1 MKEIRIHGRGGQGSV
16 VTAELLAMAA
26 FFSDKYSQAFPY
38 LGGGGERRGAPVQA
52 FVRIDMKPITLH
64 CKIFDPDYVIVKDV
78 TLLDV
83 VDVKAGLKSNGMI
96 VINSEVPPAELGLAR
111 DLQVFTVPA
120 TRIAL
125 KNIGRPLMNTA
136 VIGAFAAITGEFDI
150 EPIKRA
156 ICTKFKGDIAQ
167 KNILAAQEAYEF
179 VKSNKLSV
187 CG

>member
-78 TLLDV
+78 TLLEV

-96 VINSEVPPAELGLAR
+96 
-111 DLQVFTVPA
+111 Q
-120 TRIAL
+120 
-125 KNIGRPLMNTA
+125 
-136 VIGAFAAITGEFDI
+136 
-150 EPIKRA
+150 
-156 ICTKFKGDIAQ
+156 
-167 KNILAAQEAYEF
+167 
-179 VKSNKLSV
+179 
-187 CG
+187 